1 MAEFKLT
8 NKAVEDLS
16 KIWDYTFEIWSER
29 QADKYYESLISN
41 CQEIADNPK
50 LGKKYNGIT
59 HNLLGIKTNRH
70 IIFYRTLD
78 ENYIEITRILHER
91 MDLKKRILE

>member
-1 MAEFKLT
+1 MAKFKLT

-16 KIWDYTFEIWSER
+16 KIWDYTFEVWSER

-41 CQEIADNPK
+41 CQEIASNPD
-50 LGKKYNGIT
+50 LGKKYEGIT
-59 HNLLGIKTNRH
+59 QNLFGMKTNRH
-70 IIFYRTLD
+70 IIFYRTIT
-78 ENYIEITRILHER
+78 ENYVEITRILHER